1 MTIFTVVCF
10 LVWIYLL
17 SVFTRGKLYF
27 YQFIWGSVGLFV
39 FMMMWIQPVAIR
51 SLTNLVCSAAG
62 VAGRMTGF
70 YESYSEYSMLFV
82 QHGSEAISLCIDY
95 ECSGIIEMMAYVSML
110 AFFRVYDWMQRIIL
124 SVLGCMMIF
133 FANIIR
139 LFVIG
144 TTIYYFGNDA
154 YYIAHTIVGRIIF
167 YALSVILYYYI
178 FTKSQIVKQKIG
190 GFHYAKNTDTSVQ

>member
-51 SLTNLVCSAAG
+51 PLPNLVCSAAG

-139 LFVIG
+139 LFVIC

-190 GFHYAKNTDTSVQ
+190 GFHYAKNTDTSV

>member
-51 SLTNLVCSAAG
+51 PLTNLVCSAAG

-154 YYIAHTIVGRIIF
+154 YCIAHTIVGRIIF

-190 GFHYAKNTDTSVQ
+190 GFHYAKNTDTSV

>member
-51 SLTNLVCSAAG
+51 PLTNLVCSAAG
-62 VAGRMTGF
+62 VAGRMTGS

-139 LFVIG
+139 LFVIC

-190 GFHYAKNTDTSVQ
+190 GFHYAKNTDTSV

>member
-51 SLTNLVCSAAG
+51 PLTNLVCSAAG

-82 QHGSEAISLCIDY
+82 QHGSEAISLCIEY

-190 GFHYAKNTDTSVQ
+190 GFHYAKNTDTSV

>member
-51 SLTNLVCSAAG
+51 PLTNLVCSAAG

-178 FTKSQIVKQKIG
+178 FTTSQIVKQKIG
-190 GFHYAKNTDTSVQ
+190 GFHYAKNTDTSV

>member
-27 YQFIWGSVGLFV
+27 YQFIWGSVGFFV

-51 SLTNLVCSAAG
+51 PLTNLVCSAAG

-190 GFHYAKNTDTSVQ
+190 GFHYAKNTDTSV

>member
-51 SLTNLVCSAAG
+51 PLTNLVCSAAG

-95 ECSGIIEMMAYVSML
+95 ECSGIIGMMAYVSML

-190 GFHYAKNTDTSVQ
+190 GFHYAKNTDTSV

>member
-51 SLTNLVCSAAG
+51 PLTNLVCSAAG

>member
-51 SLTNLVCSAAG
+51 PLTNLVCSAAG

-139 LFVIG
+139 FFVIC

-190 GFHYAKNTDTSVQ
+190 GFHYAKNTDTSV

>member
-51 SLTNLVCSAAG
+51 PLTSLVYSAAG

-190 GFHYAKNTDTSVQ
+190 GFHYAKNTDTSV

>member
-51 SLTNLVCSAAG
+51 PLTNLVCSAAG

-139 LFVIG
+139 LFLIG

-190 GFHYAKNTDTSVQ
+190 GFHYAKNTDTSV

>member
-51 SLTNLVCSAAG
+51 PLTNLVCSAAG

-70 YESYSEYSMLFV
+70 YESYSEYSMLFLC
-82 QHGSEAISLCIDY
+82 STEAKPFLC
-95 ECSGIIEMMAYVSML
+95 VSTMN
-110 AFFRVYDWMQRIIL
+110 APVL
-124 SVLGCMMIF
+124 S
-133 FANIIR
+133 R
-139 LFVIG
+139 
-144 TTIYYFGNDA
+144 
-154 YYIAHTIVGRIIF
+154 
-167 YALSVILYYYI
+167 
-178 FTKSQIVKQKIG
+178 
-190 GFHYAKNTDTSVQ
+190 

>member
-51 SLTNLVCSAAG
+51 PLTNLVCSAAG

-124 SVLGCMMIF
+124 SVIGCMMIF

-190 GFHYAKNTDTSVQ
+190 GFHYAKNTDTSV

>member
-51 SLTNLVCSAAG
+51 PLTNLVCSAAG

-124 SVLGCMMIF
+124 SVFGCMMIF

-190 GFHYAKNTDTSVQ
+190 GFHYAKNTDTSV

>member
-51 SLTNLVCSAAG
+51 PLTNLVCSAAG

-110 AFFRVYDWMQRIIL
+110 AFVRVYDWMQRIIL

-190 GFHYAKNTDTSVQ
+190 GFHYAKNTDTSV

>member
-39 FMMMWIQPVAIR
+39 FMMMWIQPVAIWP
-51 SLTNLVCSAAG
+51 LTNLVCSAAG

-190 GFHYAKNTDTSVQ
+190 GFHYAKNTDTSV

>member
-51 SLTNLVCSAAG
+51 PLTNLVCSAAG

-110 AFFRVYDWMQRIIL
+110 AFFRVYDWMRRIIL

-190 GFHYAKNTDTSVQ
+190 GFHYAKNTDTSV

>member
-17 SVFTRGKLYF
+17 SVFTRSKLYF

-39 FMMMWIQPVAIR
+39 FMMMWIQPVAIQP
-51 SLTNLVCSAAG
+51 LTSLVCSAAG
-62 VAGRMTGF
+62 VIGRITGF

-139 LFVIG
+139 LFVIC

-167 YALSVILYYYI
+167 YVLSVILYYYI

-190 GFHYAKNTDTSVQ
+190 GFHYAKNTDTSV

>member
-39 FMMMWIQPVAIR
+39 FMMMWIQPVAIQP
-51 SLTNLVCSAAG
+51 LTNLVCSAAG

-190 GFHYAKNTDTSVQ
+190 GFHYAKNTDTSV

>member
-51 SLTNLVCSAAG
+51 PLTNLVCSAAG

-154 YYIAHTIVGRIIF
+154 YYIAHTIVGSIIF

-190 GFHYAKNTDTSVQ
+190 GFHYAKNTDTSV

>member
-39 FMMMWIQPVAIR
+39 FMMMWIQHVAIR
-51 SLTNLVCSAAG
+51 PLTNLVCSAAG

-190 GFHYAKNTDTSVQ
+190 GFHYAKNTDTSV

>member
-51 SLTNLVCSAAG
+51 PLTNLVCSAAG

-110 AFFRVYDWMQRIIL
+110 AFSRVYDWMQRIIL

-190 GFHYAKNTDTSVQ
+190 GFHYAKNTDTSV

>member
-51 SLTNLVCSAAG
+51 PLTNLVCSAAG

-144 TTIYYFGNDA
+144 STIYYFGNDA

-190 GFHYAKNTDTSVQ
+190 GFHYAKNTDTSV

>member
-51 SLTNLVCSAAG
+51 PLINLVCSAAG

-190 GFHYAKNTDTSVQ
+190 GFHYAKNTDTSV

>member
-51 SLTNLVCSAAG
+51 PLTNLVCSAAG

-139 LFVIG
+139 LFVIC
-144 TTIYYFGNDA
+144 TTIYCFGNDA

-190 GFHYAKNTDTSVQ
+190 GFHYAKNTDTSV

>member
-39 FMMMWIQPVAIR
+39 FMWIQPVAIR
-51 SLTNLVCSAAG
+51 PLTNLVCSAAG

-190 GFHYAKNTDTSVQ
+190 GFHYAKNTDTSV

>member
-27 YQFIWGSVGLFV
+27 YQFIWGSVGFFV

-51 SLTNLVCSAAG
+51 PLTNLVCSAAG

-139 LFVIG
+139 LFVIC

-190 GFHYAKNTDTSVQ
+190 GFHYAKNTDTSV

>member
-1 MTIFTVVCF
+1 MFTVVCF

-51 SLTNLVCSAAG
+51 PLTNLVCSAAG

-190 GFHYAKNTDTSVQ
+190 GFHYAKNTDTSV

>member
-51 SLTNLVCSAAG
+51 PLTSLVCSAAG

-110 AFFRVYDWMQRIIL
+110 AFFRVYDWMQHIIL

-139 LFVIG
+139 LFVIC

-178 FTKSQIVKQKIG
+178 FTKSQIIKQKIG
-190 GFHYAKNTDTSVQ
+190 GFHYAKNTDTSV

>member
-17 SVFTRGKLYF
+17 SVFTRGNLYF

-51 SLTNLVCSAAG
+51 PLTNLVCSAAG

-190 GFHYAKNTDTSVQ
+190 GFHYAKNTDTSV

>member
-51 SLTNLVCSAAG
+51 PLTNLVCSAAG

-70 YESYSEYSMLFV
+70 YESYSEYSILFV

-190 GFHYAKNTDTSVQ
+190 GFHYAKNTDTSV

>member
-51 SLTNLVCSAAG
+51 PLTNLVCSAAG

-154 YYIAHTIVGRIIF
+154 YYVAHTIVGRIIF

-190 GFHYAKNTDTSVQ
+190 GFHYAKNTDTSV

>member
-51 SLTNLVCSAAG
+51 PLTNLVCSAAG

-139 LFVIG
+139 VFVIG

>member
-51 SLTNLVCSAAG
+51 PLTNLVCSAAG

-110 AFFRVYDWMQRIIL
+110 AFFRIYDWMQRIIL

-190 GFHYAKNTDTSVQ
+190 GFHYAKNTDTSV

>member
-51 SLTNLVCSAAG
+51 PLTNLVCSAAG

-95 ECSGIIEMMAYVSML
+95 ECSGIIEMMAYMSML

-124 SVLGCMMIF
+124 SVLGCIMIF

-190 GFHYAKNTDTSVQ
+190 GFHYAKNTDTSV

>member
-51 SLTNLVCSAAG
+51 PLTNLVCSA
-62 VAGRMTGF
+62 AGRMTGF

-139 LFVIG
+139 LFVIC

-190 GFHYAKNTDTSVQ
+190 GFHYAKNTDTSV

>member
-51 SLTNLVCSAAG
+51 PLTNLVCSAAG

-154 YYIAHTIVGRIIF
+154 YYIAHTIVGRINF

-190 GFHYAKNTDTSVQ
+190 GFHYAKNTDTSV

>member
-51 SLTNLVCSAAG
+51 PLTNLVCSAAG

-139 LFVIG
+139 LFVIS

-190 GFHYAKNTDTSVQ
+190 GFHYAKNTDTSV

>member
-51 SLTNLVCSAAG
+51 PLTNLVCSAAG
-62 VAGRMTGF
+62 VAGRMTGC

-110 AFFRVYDWMQRIIL
+110 AFFRVYEWMQRIIL

-190 GFHYAKNTDTSVQ
+190 GFHYAKNTDTSV

>member
-39 FMMMWIQPVAIR
+39 FMMMWIQLVAIR
-51 SLTNLVCSAAG
+51 PLTNLVCSAAG

-190 GFHYAKNTDTSVQ
+190 GFHYAKNTDTSV